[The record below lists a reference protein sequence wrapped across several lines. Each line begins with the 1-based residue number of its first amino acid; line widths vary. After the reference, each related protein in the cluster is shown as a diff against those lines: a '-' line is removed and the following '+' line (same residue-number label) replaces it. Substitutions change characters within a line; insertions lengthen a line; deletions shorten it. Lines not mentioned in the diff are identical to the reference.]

1 MLPLLAAVLCKKI
14 GRSQAKKLIG
24 VCSLTPILWSYE
36 WPALAVSLGCTQEH
50 TVCSDWAAS
59 LMTIYKGSASA

>member
-1 MLPLLAAVLCKKI
+1 MSKKKKI
-14 GRSQAKKLIG
+14 GASQAKKLIG
-24 VCSLTPILWSYE
+24 VCSLTPSLWSSWPYE

-50 TVCSDWAAS
+50 TVCSGRAAS